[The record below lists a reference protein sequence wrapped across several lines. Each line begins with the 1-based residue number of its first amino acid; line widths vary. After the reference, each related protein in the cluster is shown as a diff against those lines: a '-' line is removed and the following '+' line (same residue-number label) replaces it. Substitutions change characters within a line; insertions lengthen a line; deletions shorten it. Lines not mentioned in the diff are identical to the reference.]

1 MSFSNEELI
10 SMIDRGIDA
19 AWFGDISEGP
29 WPNDADGGELRIANA
44 LINVLIECEKSDRLG
59 QPVISTNF
67 IRKTVEDVLVLDERR
82 MTIED

>member
-10 SMIDRGIDA
+10 EIIDTGINQS
-19 AWFGDISEGP
+19 WFGDPSQGP
-29 WPNDADGGELRIANA
+29 WPNDPDGGELRIANA

-67 IRKTVEDVLVLDERR
+67 IRKTVEDVLVLNERR
-82 MTIED
+82 MILED